1 MPDVIVPLEILRL
14 SFLHASANHVNWGP
28 HLNHHLSISDFIL
41 LTNFL
46 KIVFYFAYE
55 ITAEDP
61 SESSSLISDLF
72 SLYVVVGVATL

>member
-14 SFLHASANHVNWGP
+14 SFLHASANHNWGP

-41 LTNFL
+41 LTKFL

-55 ITAEDP
+55 ITAEDQ